1 MSFLVDAPLLVGAGA
16 AAGVLSEDPK
26 ARAVLGAA
34 TLGGF
39 YAVSVSMYLEAR
51 WTRPIWKLVGARSG
65 RDWMVNSGVFD
76 FDVSR
81 MTRRHHALA
90 ALLFASYVGWY
101 LLGLVLGSRLRRRL
115 ERNRSSR
122 RYGGPEGDIE

>member
-1 MSFLVDAPLLVGAGA
+1 MSFLVDAPLLVGAGT

-26 ARAVLGAA
+26 ARALLGAA

-39 YAVSVSMYLEAR
+39 YAVSVSMYLEAG

-65 RDWMVNSGVFD
+65 RDWMVNSGVFH

-81 MTRRHHALA
+81 MTRRQHALA
-90 ALLFASYVGWY
+90 ALVFASYVGWY
-101 LLGLVLGSRLRRRL
+101 LLGLVVGSRLRRRS
-115 ERNRSSR
+115 EKKRSR
-122 RYGGPEGDIE
+122 RRYPGPGGNPE